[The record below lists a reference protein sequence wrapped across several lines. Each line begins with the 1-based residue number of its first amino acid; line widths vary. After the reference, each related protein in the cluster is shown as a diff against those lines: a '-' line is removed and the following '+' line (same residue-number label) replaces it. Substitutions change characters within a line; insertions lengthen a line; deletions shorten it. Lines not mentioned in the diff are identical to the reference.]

1 MSSNK
6 DNKPAS
12 YLNIVADLTFLQNIV
27 CCNNDMNKST
37 ADTPR
42 NSPQSIITLERE
54 NSDNNIQVE
63 NEANN
68 K

>member
-1 MSSNK
+1 MSSNRE
-6 DNKPAS
+6 KPNS

-27 CCNNDMNKST
+27 CCNNDMNKSS

-54 NSDNNIQVE
+54 DSANNIPIE
-63 NEANN
+63 NEEHN